1 MNQTHRYRIA
11 ISCTAL
17 LLAACAAQSGGA
29 SQEESTEPTRP
40 PFSAAPSSSA
50 QPISSGA
57 IGDVPAEMIAG
68 IVADAAQRSG
78 VAESDVEVEE
88 ATAMTWND
96 GSLGCPEPGQFYT
109 QALVEGYHV
118 IVVVDGER
126 LDYRAVRG
134 DGFRLCEL
142 PGAGGG
148 SGND

>member
-1 MNQTHRYRIA
+1 MNQPHRHRIA
-11 ISCTAL
+11 IACTAL
-17 LLAACAAQSGGA
+17 LLAACAAQSGGT
-29 SQEESTEPTRP
+29 SPEESTVMTRP
-40 PFSAAPSSSA
+40 PFSAAPASSA
-50 QPISSGA
+50 PPVGSAA

-68 IVADAAQRSG
+68 IVADAAQRTG

-118 IVVVDGER
+118 IVVVEGER

-142 PGAGGG
+142 P
-148 SGND
+148 